1 MVRNVEGWGWS
12 FLRTTHRTW
21 FVVICYNICMKQII
35 DRFRWR
41 QLFFFLAV
49 VLLGLLII
57 RNLGRFGVFVSEL
70 ARVNWLILAPIVLI
84 RYLSYQSNAKFFEHY
99 LAIFNKKIAPKRMLQ
114 SVVAMNFVNTV
125 FPLGTISGTTY
136 LSRTLKDKVN
146 SKTVIIGQVVYQTLS
161 AIAYLSFMLV
171 AFVLLML
178 SNNISRGG
186 FRFIVILI
194 FSLILVGVTA
204 IFLVA
209 NRRLAEFI
217 ILTLMRPINKLLGWF
232 GQSNMNQANLK
243 TLINQF
249 YETFDYLLKN
259 YRLLK
264 VPFLYVWL
272 GVFWEICSIYI
283 VALAFHQFI
292 NPGVITAGYIIA
304 LLASLLA
311 IFTSGV
317 GVYEATMTTV
327 FVALGMPLTT
337 AVPVV
342 LVYRVIAMW
351 LFLPIGLVVYRRTLR
366 GENSGK

>member
-1 MVRNVEGWGWS
+1 
-12 FLRTTHRTW
+12 
-21 FVVICYNICMKQII
+21 MKQLTN
-35 DRFRWR
+35 RFRWR
-41 QLFFFLAV
+41 QLFFFVAV
-49 VLLGLLII
+49 ALLGLLII

-70 ARVNWLILAPIVLI
+70 KRVNWLILTPIVLI
-84 RYLSYQSNAKFFEHY
+84 RYLSYRSNAKFFEHY
-99 LAIFNKKIAPKRMLQ
+99 LAIFKHKVEPKKMLQ

-136 LSRTLKDKVN
+136 LSRTLKDEVS

-161 AIAYLSFMLV
+161 AIAYLSFMLI

-194 FSLILVGVTA
+194 FSLILVGITT
-204 IFLVA
+204 IFLIS

-217 ILTLMRPINKLLGWF
+217 ILTLMRPLNKLLSWF
-232 GQSNMNQANLK
+232 GQSSLSQANLK
-243 TLINQF
+243 NLISQF

-264 VPFLYVWL
+264 TPFLYVWL

-311 IFTSGV
+311 IFTAGV

-327 FVALGMPLTT
+327 FVALGMPLTS

-351 LFLPIGLVVYRRTLR
+351 LFLPVGLVVYRRTLK
-366 GENSGK
+366 ESSDGK